1 MRIRLVDPADQPSV
15 NAFIEFPYRLYRKE
29 PNWVPPLRVSRRESL
44 DLNKHPA
51 YQHSAAAFFLAENG
65 KDVLGTLVVID
76 NQRYNDYTGNQN
88 AFFSFFDCV
97 DDSQVSDGLFAAG
110 FAWAKK
116 RGRQHIIGPRGL
128 IGSEAGGVLIEG
140 FEHPAVMEVPY
151 NFDYYHKLVS
161 QAGFKKVTDHLSGT
175 LEVAKAH
182 FPERV
187 ELVAERVMQKR
198 GFTSHSFKTVE
209 EIMPWVEGI
218 KKAHRVSFV
227 NNHEYY
233 PPSDQEYD
241 AIIKNLLTVADPR
254 LIKIISKGDEVVA
267 FLLAYPDL
275 SNGFRRAKGNLYPFG
290 WLHLL
295 YEKKHSKVMLANALA
310 IIPEYRG
317 LGSNALMYVALK
329 DAVLAGGYER
339 IEGVMVNETNIAS
352 KAENETLG
360 MRWYKRHRHYRRDL

>member
-1 MRIRLVDPADQPSV
+1 MQIHAIDPSDQPLV
-15 NAFIEFPYRLYRKE
+15 KAFVEFPYRLYRRE

-44 DLNKHPA
+44 DPTKHPA
-51 YQHSAAAFFLAENG
+51 YQHAAASFYLATIG
-65 KDVLGTLVVID
+65 RDVVGTLAVID
-76 NQRYNDYTGNQN
+76 NRRYNEYTGKQN

-97 DDSQVSDGLFAAG
+97 DDGEVSDGLFAAG
-110 FAWAKK
+110 FAWAQK
-116 RGRQHIIGPRGL
+116 RGLKHIIGPRGL

-151 NFDYYHKLVS
+151 NFPYYDGLIAR
-161 QAGFKKVTDHLSGT
+161 AGFEKVTDHLSGT
-175 LEVAKAH
+175 LEVATAH

-198 GFTSHSFKTVE
+198 GFTSHSFTTIK
-209 EIMPWVEGI
+209 EILPWVEGI
-218 KKAHRVSFV
+218 KKAHSVAFL

-233 PPSDQEYD
+233 PPTEQEYD
-241 AIIKNLLTVADPR
+241 TVIKNLLTVADPR
-254 LIKIISKGDEVVA
+254 LIKVVSKGDQVVA

-295 YEKKHSKVMLANALA
+295 YEKKHSKVMMGNGLA
-310 IIPEYRG
+310 IIPEFRG

-329 DAVLAGGYER
+329 DAVLAGGYQR

-352 KAENETLG
+352 KADNETLG
-360 MRWYKRHRHYRRDL
+360 MRWYKRHRHYTRDL